1 MTEEINYKQR
11 VENYKK
17 FFKEYSGSWVG
28 IEVEGETYYAFT
40 SAEYKE
46 RVLNIKYKPYREV
59 MSRLKY
65 LGQVKSDLET
75 MSKENTEETF
85 QTYRDIVKEQVLI
98 IKSILDLLKG
108 MYIVADYTQF
118 DNDFQIEWIHGCKPL
133 NEE

>member
-1 MTEEINYKQR
+1 MSKEINYEQR

-28 IEVEGETYYAFT
+28 IEVDDNTYYSFT
-40 SAEYKE
+40 SDQYRKQ
-46 RVLNIKYKPYREV
+46 VLDIKYKPYREV

-65 LGQVKSDLET
+65 LGQVKFDLET

-85 QTYRDIVKEQVLI
+85 QTYKDIIKEQVLT

-108 MYIVADYTQF
+108 MYIVSDYTQIE
-118 DNDFQIEWIHGCKPL
+118 DDFQIEWIHGYKPL
-133 NEE
+133 NE

>member
-1 MTEEINYKQR
+1 MTEEIDYQQR

-85 QTYRDIVKEQVLI
+85 QTYKNIVAEQVTI
-98 IKSILDLLKG
+98 IKAILDLLKG
-108 MYIVADYTQF
+108 IYIVDDYEQNGEEF
-118 DNDFQIEWIHGCKPL
+118 NIKWIHGYEPI
-133 NEE
+133 N